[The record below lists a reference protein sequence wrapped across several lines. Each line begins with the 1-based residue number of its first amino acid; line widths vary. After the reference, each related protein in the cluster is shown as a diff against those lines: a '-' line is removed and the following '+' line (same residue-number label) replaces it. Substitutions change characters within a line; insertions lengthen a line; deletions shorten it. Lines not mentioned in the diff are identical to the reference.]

1 MNIWIVFIKDW
12 ILIKT
17 FAAKTKVKILKYEEL
32 EKAIEQAKKNVKIIP
47 PFTHF
52 VEAID
57 KVARKLEMND
67 EQVSEVLDFLS
78 ESVYRPKRKASPSPD
93 E

>member
-1 MNIWIVFIKDW
+1 M
-12 ILIKT
+12 
-17 FAAKTKVKILKYEEL
+17 KYEEL
-32 EKAIEQAKKNVKIIP
+32 EKAIEEAKRNVKIIP
-47 PFTHF
+47 PFTSF

-78 ESVYRPKRKASPSPD
+78 ESVYRPKRKASP
-93 E
+93 